1 MFERC
6 LYFNS
11 NVLARKLNSRWEV
24 AFSRY
29 DLSPSHVYL
38 LRVVLDKPGLTQ
50 QTLANLLHIERSTL
64 ARFVD
69 VLEAKE
75 LVCRQ
80 CDEVDARMKVIVP
93 SAKAEEL
100 RTELEAL
107 GDALYKEL
115 CEKYGVK
122 KVESLV
128 ATMREFADRF

>member
-1 MFERC
+1 
-6 LYFNS
+6 
-11 NVLARKLNSRWEV
+11 
-24 AFSRY
+24 
-29 DLSPSHVYL
+29 
-38 LRVVLDKPGLTQ
+38 
-50 QTLANLLHIERSTL
+50 
-64 ARFVD
+64 
-69 VLEAKE
+69 
-75 LVCRQ
+75 VCRQ